1 MGIETAL
8 LGSLAK
14 PVVGAF
20 LGDKSA
26 KKQNQA
32 QQAGLDASTQLSREQ
47 FEYIKSIMQP
57 YQQAGANAL
66 PALQGYINQPA
77 DKFSFDYQSYF
88 NSPEY
93 AALSSQQ
100 NEQALRMGAA
110 TGGVRGGDTQEALA
124 AIAPQLA
131 MQARQNAQNEF
142 SLNQGAQLNK
152 YNQMMG
158 LAGLGTGAASQVGN
172 AAQNFG
178 QIAGNNAITGGEN
191 RASAISERYN
201 SFGGGLSGIFSKLF

>member
-1 MGIETAL
+1 MGIESVLGVAAPLVGGL
-8 LGSLAK
+8 LGGS
-14 PVVGAF
+14 
-20 LGDKSA
+20 SA

-57 YQQAGANAL
+57 YQQAGTNAL

-88 NSPEY
+88 KSPEY
-93 AALSSQQ
+93 AALSRQQ
-100 NEQALRMGAA
+100 NEQALRAGAA
-110 TGGVRGGDTQEALA
+110 TGGIRGGDTQAALA
-124 AIAPQLA
+124 TIAPQLA

-152 YNQMMG
+152 YNQLMG
-158 LAGLGTGAASQVGN
+158 IAGLGTGAANQVGN

-178 QIAGNNAITGGEN
+178 QIAGNNAIASGQN
-191 RASAISERYN
+191 RADAIGQKYN
-201 SFGGGLSGIFSKLF
+201 AVGGALGGLLSLF